1 MKFQQIFALE
11 FSYQLRRAST
21 WLYFGVMLCI
31 AYLIVIGNFSYDA
44 RDGYF
49 LLNAPIVIA
58 AVTVICSVKWLVIS
72 ASVAGDAAA
81 RDVQTRMHTLTYT
94 MPTSKAAYLGG
105 RFLAAFALN
114 VLILLAIP

>member
-11 FSYQLRRAST
+11 FRYQLRRTTT
-21 WLYFGVMLCI
+21 WLYFGVILSL
-31 AYLIVIGNFSYDA
+31 AFLIVIGNYSYDA

-58 AVTVICSVKWLVIS
+58 AVTAICSVKWVVIA

-81 RDVQTRMHTLTYT
+81 RDVQTRM
-94 MPTSKAAYLGG
+94 S
-105 RFLAAFALN
+105 
-114 VLILLAIP
+114 